1 MGKEKVHINIVVIG
15 HVDAGKSTTTG
26 HLIYKCGGID
36 KRTIEKFE
44 KEAKEMGKA
53 SFKYA
58 WVLDKLKAER
68 ERGITIDIALWKF
81 ETTKYY
87 FTIIDAPGHRDFIK
101 NMITGTSQAD
111 VAILVIA
118 SGQGEFE
125 AGIAKNGQTREH
137 ALLAYTLGVKQM
149 IVLVNKMD
157 DKSVNWSETR
167 FTEIKNE
174 VSNFLKKIGYKP
186 EEIPFVPISGWL
198 GDNMLEKSPN
208 LTWYKGPTLLEAL
221 DAIKEPKRP
230 SDKPLRVPLQDVY
243 KIGGIG
249 TVPVGRVETGILKP
263 GMVVTFAPAM
273 ITTEVKSVEMHH
285 EALEQAVPGDNVGFN
300 VKNVAVKDLK
310 RGFVAGDSKNDPP
323 AETDFFAAQVIVLN
337 HPGQIHAGYAPV
349 LDCHTA
355 HIAVKFAEL
364 LTKVDRRTGKELEKE
379 PKNIKSGDAAIV
391 KMIPT
396 KPMVVETFTEY
407 PPLGRFAV
415 RDMRQTVAVGV
426 IKEVTKK
433 VGGSAKVT
441 KAAAKATGKK

>member
-1 MGKEKVHINIVVIG
+1 MGKEKTHINLVVIG

-44 KEAKEMGKA
+44 KESKDMGKA

-81 ETTKYY
+81 ETPKYY

-111 VAILVIA
+111 CAVLVIA
-118 SGQGEFE
+118 AGQGEFE

-149 IVLVNKMD
+149 IVVVNKMD
-157 DKSVNWSETR
+157 DKSVSWSEDR
-167 FTEIKNE
+167 FNEIKNE
-174 VSNFLKKIGYKP
+174 VSNFIKKIGYNP
-186 EEIPFVPISGWL
+186 EKVPFVPISGWH
-198 GDNMLEKSPN
+198 GDNMLEKSTN
-208 LTWYKGPTLLEAL
+208 LTWWKGPTLLEAL
-221 DAIKEPKRP
+221 DSIQEPKRP
-230 SDKPLRVPLQDVY
+230 IDKPLRLPLQDVY

-263 GMVVTFAPAM
+263 GQVVYFAPGG
-273 ITTEVKSVEMHH
+273 ITTEVKSIEMHH
-285 EALEQAVPGDNVGFN
+285 ETLPQAAPGDNVGFN

-310 RGFVAGDSKNDPP
+310 RGFVCGDAKADPP
-323 AETDFFAAQVIVLN
+323 QETDNFVAQVIVLN

-355 HIAVKFAEL
+355 HIACKFQEI
-364 LTKVDRRTGKELEKE
+364 LTKVDRRSGKELEKE
-379 PKNIKSGDAAIV
+379 PKNIKSGDAAMV
-391 KMIPT
+391 KLIPS
-396 KPMVVETFTEY
+396 KPMCVESFSDY

-433 VGGSAKVT
+433 VPGTKSAD
-441 KAAAKATGKK
+441 AGAKGAKKK